1 MAMPS
6 TVQRPFFA
14 VLLLL
19 SLTACSYSA
28 FTLTESG
35 FKPKGKSLAVIAGL
49 NNEVNVVAAK
59 YMSDALGANSRFQV
73 VSQNK
78 VDQSL
83 PAYPTNIKG
92 PYKYA
97 YLNIEPDY
105 SRTDM
110 KKVRDIQQQLGVDY
124 IYVMWSPVSTTGNQ
138 QTVQHWF
145 IGQLFEF
152 PSGKEIG
159 NGIYG
164 AGASGSCLPPSLPS
178 DKEVED
184 NLKLSMNYVAKNI
197 AEETGMKKNP

>member
-1 MAMPS
+1 MSA

-19 SLTACSYSA
+19 SLTACSYSV
-28 FTLTESG
+28 FSLTESG

-78 VDQSL
+78 VSQSL
-83 PAYPTNIKG
+83 PAYPANIKG

-105 SRTDM
+105 SKTDM

-124 IYVMWSPVSTTGNQ
+124 LYMMWAPVSAGNQ
-138 QTVQHWF
+138 QVVRYLF

-152 PSGKEIG
+152 PSGKEVG

-184 NLKLSMNYVAKNI
+184 NVKLSMGYVANKI
-197 AEETGMKKNP
+197 AEETGMQKNH

>member
-1 MAMPS
+1 MSA

-14 VLLLL
+14 VLLIL

-35 FKPKGKSLAVIAGL
+35 FKPKGKSLAVLAGL
-49 NNEVNVVAAK
+49 NNEANVAAVK

-73 VSQNK
+73 MSQSK
-78 VDQSL
+78 VAQSL

-105 SRTDM
+105 SKTDM
-110 KKVRDIQQQLGVDY
+110 KKVRDIQQQLGTDY
-124 IYVMWSPVSTTGNQ
+124 LYVMWAPSSY
-138 QTVQHWF
+138 TVNHQGVQLWF

-152 PSGKEIG
+152 PSGKEVG

-164 AGASGSCLPPSLPS
+164 AGASGSCLSPSLPS
-178 DKEVED
+178 DKEVGD
-184 NLKLSMNYVAKNI
+184 NVKQSMGYVAKKI
-197 AEETGMKKNP
+197 AEETRMQQK